1 MKKKFMPPI
10 HNQRCPWTGLSA
22 GRAWKFT

>member
-10 HNQRCPWTGLSA
+10 HN
-22 GRAWKFT
+22 